1 MVGGRLSILSAFI
14 DILRV
19 FISQSSGTN
28 LSQTIIT
35 SRNKFI
41 SELDVWVIKL
51 VKFLQNYMLSAHV
64 LYQNNCVVN
73 ISISKHKTQHQII
86 VIIVISSL
94 IMHLNF

>member
-51 VKFLQNYMLSAHV
+51 VKFLQNMLSGHV